1 MTLTAQAPPAAE
13 ADPVHRRR
21 RWLAPIAAATAL
33 LLIVAAT
40 GLASIGGPQPADPG
54 PLNEPTVGSAA
65 AGPLIAMA
73 DLLTATPADATT
85 GVYSHMVIEHWS
97 RADDQIIGFLDTFWR
112 NDNDGAT
119 NIQQRRTPPYPARNF
134 DLAKIGVPGSFNPY
148 AATATTYG
156 AAEGNSFIE
165 MFGEPPSPNPD
176 RLTRQIDSIN
186 GGQPLTA
193 PCPPT
198 CGRTIEPHVFL
209 DAVISLH
216 RDTYLNRET
225 RAAVLRSVAVL
236 PGLDYLGP
244 VEDRAGRQGIGV
256 AMTYQGVRFTLLFD
270 RDTGVLLASERAVP
284 GFVLDDYSLYHQFER
299 RDSLP
304 PTA

>member
-13 ADPVHRRR
+13 AAHVHKRR
-21 RWLAPIAAATAL
+21 RWLAPTAAATAPL
-33 LLIVAAT
+33 AIVAAT
-40 GLASIGGPQPADPG
+40 ALASIGGPQPASPG
-54 PLNEPTVGSAA
+54 PLHEPTVGSEA

-85 GVYSHMVIEHWS
+85 GSYSHMVIEHWS
-97 RADDQIIGFLDTFWR
+97 RADDQIIGFLDTSWR

-119 NIQQRRTPPYPARNF
+119 HVQQQRTPAHPARNF
-134 DLAKIGVPGSFNPY
+134 EMAKIGVPGSFNPY
-148 AATATTYG
+148 TATASTYG
-156 AAEGNSFIE
+156 AEEGNSFLE

-186 GGQPLTA
+186 GGPPLTA

-209 DAVISLH
+209 DAVIGLH
-216 RDTYLNRET
+216 RDTYLNREI

-236 PGLDYLGP
+236 PGLEYLGP
-244 VEDRAGRQGIGV
+244 VEDRARRPGIGV
-256 AMTYQGVRFTLLFD
+256 ALTHQGVRFTLLFD

-284 GFVLDDYSLYHQFER
+284 GFVLDDYSLYHRFER